1 MVQLDAS
8 AGSAGMF
15 AEQLVNT
22 DPCPQMVCSYSSC
35 CYWWGGANQPR
46 ANSQTNKEVIP
57 GLFRFHPDS
66 LLISKTLHQFTQ
78 TRSSAC
84 VRDWQSKQKE
94 QEVFLTL
101 YVKSIITKNHRT
113 GLNVFFLNISNTE
126 ELRIQISLPRMH
138 LCANDCFS
146 FPLTVLR
153 GDYLFL
159 IAVHLRLPAA
169 KKEGELLCSLF
180 VAA

>member
-101 YVKSIITKNHRT
+101 YVKSIITKKLKMVKVKSQNRKQCLLFEYIKHRRRIENT
-113 GLNVFFLNISNTE
+113 NI
-126 ELRIQISLPRMH
+126 LVPYAPVCQ
-138 LCANDCFS
+138 
-146 FPLTVLR
+146 
-153 GDYLFL
+153 
-159 IAVHLRLPAA
+159 
-169 KKEGELLCSLF
+169 
-180 VAA
+180 